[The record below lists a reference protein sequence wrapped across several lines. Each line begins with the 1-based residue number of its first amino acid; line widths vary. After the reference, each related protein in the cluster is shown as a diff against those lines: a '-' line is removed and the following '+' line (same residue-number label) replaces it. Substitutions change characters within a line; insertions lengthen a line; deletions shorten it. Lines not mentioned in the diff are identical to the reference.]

1 MQIQNGSPKAMQLL
15 NRLES
20 EGTLVNLYSKDFFDK
35 NQRGP
40 AIFLEEFE
48 RMVEI
53 ENGAND
59 DYGDAKFPLDHL
71 LVICTSLLSP
81 EDIKLLR
88 DLYSP
93 LENVLRD
100 GIHHPNFLFFNLY
113 TKQILS
119 VGLGRKNRLFC
130 IDVDSNKSIDPT
142 YLILG
147 SDDFNYIQKFTEH
160 DVIDF
165 VSEDLIGSLH
175 AMGLSF
181 FEQDHLPFIHDL
193 HDLLDT
199 EPNEHGIYELEG
211 YDDGVSA
218 QEVKDMIKEYEDHQE
233 IINNQLQILQ
243 SFFPELT
250 EGDLNTGDY

>member
-1 MQIQNGSPKAMQLL
+1 MQIQNGSPKVMQLL
-15 NRLES
+15 NRLQS
-20 EGTLVNLYSKDFFDK
+20 EGTLVDLYSKDLFDK

-48 RMVEI
+48 RMIEI
-53 ENGAND
+53 ENGENE
-59 DYGDAKFPLDHL
+59 DYGDEKFPLGHL
-71 LVICTSLLSP
+71 LVICTSLLSS
-81 EDIKLLR
+81 EDINLLSEI
-88 DLYSP
+88 YPP
-93 LENVLRD
+93 LTKVLRND
-100 GIHHPNFLFFNLY
+100 IHLPDFLFLNLY

-130 IDVDSNKSIDPT
+130 IDVDSNKSIDPIYST
-142 YLILG
+142 VG
-147 SDDFNYIQKFTEH
+147 TDDFDYIQKFTEH
-160 DVIDF
+160 DVVDF

-175 AMGLSF
+175 AMGLAF
-181 FEQDHLPFIHDL
+181 FEQDHLPFIYDL

-199 EPNEHGIYELEG
+199 NPNEDGMYELEG

-233 IINNQLQILQ
+233 FINNQLQILQ

-250 EGDLNTGDY
+250 EGDLNTSDY